1 MMDTC
6 QIVSGNELRRLKRYE
21 RFAVLGWAVAGVLA
35 LALVAA
41 MSRLEAMSK
50 HVVELKKLKAEVLEV
65 QQKQELVNASYIK
78 AWQNQQATADAL
90 VSWGSYVMDRKK
102 IADMN
107 AGAVSTLVRRNN
119 ESPRSTR
126 SNGSSS
132 TW

>member
-6 QIVSGNELRRLKRYE
+6 QIVSGNELKRLNIYKQV
-21 RFAVLGWAVAGVLA
+21 FWVGWAVAIIAILF
-35 LALVAA
+35 LVGAVGQI
-41 MSRLEAMSK
+41 EAFKTSLIE
-50 HVVELKKLKAEVLEV
+50 VRKLKAEVLEV
-65 QQKQELVNASYIK
+65 QQKQELVTASYVK

-102 IADMN
+102 ISNMN
-107 AGAVSTLVRRNN
+107 AGAVSTLIRRNN
-119 ESPRSTR
+119 ESPRSAR

>member
-6 QIVSGNELRRLKRYE
+6 QIVSGNELRRLQLYKQI
-21 RFAVLGWAVAGVLA
+21 FWLGWVVALIA
-35 LALVAA
+35 FMFLVGTISQIQAFKA
-41 MSRLEAMSK
+41 SLIEIR
-50 HVVELKKLKAEVLEV
+50 KLKAEVLEV
-65 QQKQELVNASYIK
+65 QQKQEAVNATYIK

-90 VSWGSYVMDRKK
+90 ISWGSYAMDRKK

-119 ESPRSTR
+119 ESPRSAR